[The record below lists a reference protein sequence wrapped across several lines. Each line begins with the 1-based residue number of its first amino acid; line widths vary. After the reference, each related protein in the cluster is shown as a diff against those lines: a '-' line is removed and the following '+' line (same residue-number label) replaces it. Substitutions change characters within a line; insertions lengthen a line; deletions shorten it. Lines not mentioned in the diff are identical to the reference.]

1 MSKQKINE
9 IDQAIKTLN
18 EQKQETIRADEKRK
32 RDQAAKAAKQSRA
45 AIDKLAAEYNEIEIQ
60 QSERLK
66 KLFRLIKQ
74 RKGYK
79 HVSFSSGDNW
89 SNCWDRP
96 DHLDK
101 GILKPFERLITEIK
115 PGE

>member
-1 MSKQKINE
+1 MSKQKIKE
-9 IDQAIKTLN
+9 INQAIKTL
-18 EQKQETIRADEKRK
+18 EDEKQQTIKAAEKRK
-32 RDQAAKAAKQSRA
+32 RDQAAKRAKAARA
-45 AIDKLAAEYNEIEIQ
+45 AIDKLAAEYNAIEIQ

-96 DHLDK
+96 DRLDD
-101 GILKPFERLITEIK
+101 GTLKRFERLITEIK
-115 PGE
+115 PGD

>member
-66 KLFRLIKQ
+66 KLFQMIKP

-79 HVSFSSGDNW
+79 HVQFSGGDNW

-96 DHLDK
+96 DRLDD
-101 GILKPFERLITEIK
+101 GTLKRFERLITEIK
-115 PGE
+115 PGD